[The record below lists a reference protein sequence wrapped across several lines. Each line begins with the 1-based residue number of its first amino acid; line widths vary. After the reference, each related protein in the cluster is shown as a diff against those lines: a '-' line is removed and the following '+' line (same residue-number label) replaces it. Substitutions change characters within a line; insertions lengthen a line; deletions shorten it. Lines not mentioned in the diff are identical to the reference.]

1 MNEELSQEEVMRI
14 IKDDKLFM
22 KIVDKIW
29 HGEYSKIYFVRC
41 GDYIK
46 IGSCSSDLS
55 MRLSDLQIGNPEK
68 IILEAFIP
76 GDRKKEKWI
85 HRQLRKFKVRGE
97 WFKLNEIQFKQV
109 FKDSLHSRK
118 IDKQMLSFFSHG

>member
-1 MNEELSQEEVMRI
+1 MIKGTRPSIHMRN
-14 IKDDKLFM
+14 
-22 KIVDKIW
+22 VPSRT
-29 HGEYSKIYFVRC
+29 GR
-41 GDYIK
+41 
-46 IGSCSSDLS
+46 
-55 MRLSDLQIGNPEK
+55 NPTL
-68 IILEAFIP
+68 INP
-76 GDRKKEKWI
+76 DVRKKEKWI